1 MGVEQTWV
9 CLVCG
14 YVHRGQ
20 QPADVCPVCGAPA
33 DQFDTQ
39 QAPPPPP
46 ALPASCQWDCL
57 ICGYR
62 HDGLQPPET
71 CPVCS
76 ATADKFEPVTGP
88 NPSLE
93 SHGGAPRVAVI
104 GCGIA
109 GLTAAEAVR
118 QTSPDAEVVIYSK
131 ETDLPYYRLN
141 LTRYVAG
148 EIARD
153 ALAVHPESWYAR
165 QRLELR
171 RGVAVE
177 AIDPRKLAVVLRDG
191 AEPCDRIILT
201 AGAHP
206 FVPPIPGVQP
216 GDVNVLRTIDDAD
229 ALIAAAQKGG
239 RCIIIG
245 GGILG
250 LETAGAL
257 ARRGM
262 ETVVLESYDWLLPRQ
277 LNAGAAA
284 VLMRHVASLGI
295 EVIPRARTQ
304 TVETA
309 PGARRVIL
317 DDGRRIEGSIVVVTT
332 GVRANSHLARRAELT
347 VNQGI
352 RVDARLATSHA
363 GIYAAGD
370 VAEAQGVLY
379 GLWEPARY
387 QGYIAGTNA
396 AGLSMEFAGMPRA
409 NTLKVLGI
417 DLFSV
422 GLVEPQDGSYLA
434 IDETRDGAYD
444 RFLFRDNRL
453 VGAVLIGDA
462 GIAAAATKAIKSN
475 VDFTAVLQ
483 TPTAAAVRHALGGRS
498 KS

>member
-1 MGVEQTWV
+1 MGGEQTWI

-14 YVHRGQ
+14 YVHRGAV
-20 QPADVCPVCGAPA
+20 PPDVCPVCGAPR
-33 DQFDTQ
+33 DQFEAQ
-39 QAPPPPP
+39 QATPPQP
-46 ALPASCQWDCL
+46 ALPAARQWDCL

-62 HDGLQPPET
+62 HEGLDPPET
-71 CPVCS
+71 CPVC
-76 ATADKFEPVTGP
+76 AAAADKFEPVTALYKSVTP
-88 NPSLE
+88 
-93 SHGGAPRVAVI
+93 HGGPLRVAVV

-118 QTSPDAEVVIYSK
+118 QASPDAHVVIYSK
-131 ETDLPYYRLN
+131 ESALPYYRLN

-148 EIARD
+148 EITPD
-153 ALAVHPESWYAR
+153 ALPLHPESWYAQ

-171 RGVAVE
+171 RGAAVDR
-177 AIDPRKLAVVLRDG
+177 IDATDLAVTAGGQKDLF
-191 AEPCDRIILT
+191 DRIIVT

-206 FVPPIPGVQP
+206 FVPPIPGAQP
-216 GDVNVLRTIDDAD
+216 GEVDVLRSVDDAD
-229 ALIAAAQKGG
+229 ALIAAAERGG

-262 ETVVLESYDWLLPRQ
+262 ETLVLESYDWLLPRQ
-277 LNAGAAA
+277 LNAAAGTA
-284 VLMRHVASLGI
+284 LLEHVTARGINVIARAKTQGI
-295 EVIPRARTQ
+295 ESA
-304 TVETA
+304 
-309 PGARRVIL
+309 GGMRRVTL
-317 DDGRRIEGSIVVVTT
+317 DDGRQLEAGLVVVTT
-332 GVRANSHLARRAELT
+332 GVRANSHLARRAELA

-352 RVDARLATSHA
+352 RVDAHLASSHP

-387 QGYIAGTNA
+387 QGYIAGMNA
-396 AGLSMEFAGMPRA
+396 AGISMEFGGMPRA

-422 GLVEPQDGSYLA
+422 GIVEPADGSYLA
-434 IDETRDGAYD
+434 VDEQRDGAYD

-462 GIAAAATKAIKSN
+462 GIAAAATKAIKTA
-475 VDFTAVLQ
+475 VDFSAVLQ
-483 TPTAAAVRHALGGRS
+483 TPEATAIRQALRG
-498 KS
+498 KA